1 MSVLTSIIIRTLNE
15 AKHLEKLL
23 KGIHEQ
29 NYSDW
34 EIVLVDSGSTD
45 GTLDIARCY
54 GAKIFHIPQKEFTY
68 GRSLNLGC
76 QSAEGRYLVFVS
88 GHVWPVTNNWLS
100 NLIKPFAEPSV
111 AMAYGRQ
118 RGTDAS
124 RLAEKRD
131 LDTYYGPASSIL
143 VNEPRGNNGNAAIR
157 RDLWLGQPFD
167 ETLPGLEDVDWVSK
181 VQRKGYR
188 VYYAA
193 DAVVYHLHEESLKQ
207 LYRRHLREAT
217 AYKAMFPRYKV
228 AWTKAAR
235 GLAYLVVTDT
245 LHALRER
252 QLGKIVQIPGS
263 RMVEMLGSYRGARY
277 QKRLNYEVVSRLKV
291 PESNW
296 SVVIEAP
303 DRHCLQQR
311 EIPRLKQDEVLIQV
325 AYVGVCATDLEV
337 AGGTLDYYQK
347 GTARYPIVPGHEYS
361 GIVVDRGAGVKHLR
375 KGKKVVGEC
384 AVGCGHCSACTV
396 NDYYRCASREE
407 VGVINRNGAYAHY
420 LVMPSKYVHGLP
432 ADVPLKYGALVEP
445 IAVCLK
451 GLRKLAVE
459 PGHNACVIGAGPIG
473 NLCVQILRSRGLGVT
488 AVDRDPRRL
497 GLLQLYDA
505 DTLTGL
511 DGLEKFDYIVE
522 ASGNEEVLPH
532 IIEQSKP
539 SAKLL
544 LLGLPYTRPVQ
555 AAFSS
560 VTGYDKVIY
569 GSVASQHRDWKE
581 AIRLVH
587 KGVLSLDDHAAMVE
601 PLEAYQSAWASVA
614 AKEHFKILL
623 SVSKELEAL

>member
-1 MSVLTSIIIRTLNE
+1 MVGGTL
-15 AKHLEKLL
+15 ALPM
-23 KGIHEQ
+23 GP
-29 NYSDW
+29 
-34 EIVLVDSGSTD
+34 
-45 GTLDIARCY
+45 LDIARCY

-188 VYYAA
+188 VYYGPLT
-193 DAVVYHLHEESLKQ
+193 AVVYHLHEESLKQ

-217 AYKAMFPRYKV
+217 AYKAMFPSYKV

-277 QKRLNYEVVSRLKV
+277 QKTVKLRGGQPLEGTGVELERCHRSTRPSLPPAEGNTPV
-291 PESNW
+291 
-296 SVVIEAP
+296 EAG
-303 DRHCLQQR
+303 R
-311 EIPRLKQDEVLIQV
+311 
-325 AYVGVCATDLEV
+325 
-337 AGGTLDYYQK
+337 
-347 GTARYPIVPGHEYS
+347 
-361 GIVVDRGAGVKHLR
+361 
-375 KGKKVVGEC
+375 
-384 AVGCGHCSACTV
+384 SAH
-396 NDYYRCASREE
+396 S
-407 VGVINRNGAYAHY
+407 
-420 LVMPSKYVHGLP
+420 S
-432 ADVPLKYGALVEP
+432 
-445 IAVCLK
+445 
-451 GLRKLAVE
+451 GLR
-459 PGHNACVIGAGPIG
+459 GS
-473 NLCVQILRSRGLGVT
+473 LC
-488 AVDRDPRRL
+488 D
-497 GLLQLYDA
+497 
-505 DTLTGL
+505 
-511 DGLEKFDYIVE
+511 
-522 ASGNEEVLPH
+522 
-532 IIEQSKP
+532 
-539 SAKLL
+539 
-544 LLGLPYTRPVQ
+544 
-555 AAFSS
+555 
-560 VTGYDKVIY
+560 
-569 GSVASQHRDWKE
+569 
-581 AIRLVH
+581 
-587 KGVLSLDDHAAMVE
+587 
-601 PLEAYQSAWASVA
+601 
-614 AKEHFKILL
+614 
-623 SVSKELEAL
+623 